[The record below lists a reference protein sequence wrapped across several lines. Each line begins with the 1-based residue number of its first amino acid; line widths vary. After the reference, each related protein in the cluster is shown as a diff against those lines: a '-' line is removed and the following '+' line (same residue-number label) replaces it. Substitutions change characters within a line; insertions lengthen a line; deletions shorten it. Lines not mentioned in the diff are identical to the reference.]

1 MQEEKLTDLQV
12 AEIKKAFSICD
23 KDGSGSIDLPELKTG
38 FFFRPFRAFLVIVR
52 STTFGGGCIVMTAIL
67 DEEPSEAELAQLMKT
82 IDKDHSGTIEWEEF
96 LDAMTNWYELA
107 AMFSLLFLISMYI
120 YIYIFV

>member
-38 FFFRPFRAFLVIVR
+38 FFSIRSGRFL
-52 STTFGGGCIVMTAIL
+52 L
-67 DEEPSEAELAQLMKT
+67 DCSFN
-82 IDKDHSGTIEWEEF
+82 DF
-96 LDAMTNWYELA
+96 LGW
-107 AMFSLLFLISMYI
+107 
-120 YIYIFV
+120 VQ

>member
-38 FFFRPFRAFLVIVR
+38 FFSSIQFRAFLVIVR
-52 STTFGGGCIVMTAIL
+52 STTFGGGCTVMTAIL

-96 LDAMTNWYELA
+96 LEAMTNWCELA
-107 AMFSLLFLISMYI
+107 APPLCAPFFPFY
-120 YIYIFV
+120 F